1 MSADRFILLPPGE
14 TRPTRVPLP
23 PGFGVK
29 AGTTDTEG
37 RLAFLENQ
45 LNVDVPEHVHE
56 RMDELLYVLQG
67 EMEVDFEGTTHRLT
81 AGTFALV
88 PQGVPHA
95 MRNVSTPPARVLQ
108 VSSPGG
114 WDEFLTD
121 MFAAGPALRTAD
133 GRMDLAKV
141 NEVGAP
147 YGMRYTK
154 TTMAM
159 PDN

>member
-1 MSADRFILLPPGE
+1 MDRFILLEPGE
-14 TRPTRVPLP
+14 NRPTRVPLP

-29 AGTTDTEG
+29 AGTADTQG

-56 RMDELLYVLQG
+56 RMDELVYVLEG
-67 EMEVDFEGTTHRLT
+67 EMEIDYRNTTHLLT
-81 AGTFALV
+81 AGMFALV

-108 VSSPGG
+108 ISSPGG
-114 WDEFLTD
+114 WDEFLAD
-121 MFAAGPALRTAD
+121 MFAAGPALRTED

-141 NEVGAP
+141 N
-147 YGMRYTK
+147 
-154 TTMAM
+154 
-159 PDN
+159 